1 MNSINYK
8 FIEDYIRLLLPDRE
22 GILKELEKEA
32 AKKNI
37 PIIEPEVARLLEIL
51 LYIKQPYKV
60 LEIGTAIGYSTIV
73 LAKALKNGEI
83 TTIEKDEEFAEEAE
97 KNFKKADVSNVHLIR
112 GDALKVLPHISE
124 SFDFIFIDA
133 AKGKY
138 TRFLPYCM
146 KLLKDNAILVA
157 DNVLF
162 RGMVASD
169 RLIKRR
175 KITIVKRLRKFLKAI
190 CSNTDLETVVI
201 PIGDGVSISIKR
213 GENA

>member
-1 MNSINYK
+1 LNSINYK
-8 FIEDYIRLLLPDRE
+8 FIEEYIRLLLPNRE

-32 AKKNI
+32 IRKHI
-37 PIIEPEVARLLEIL
+37 PIIEPEVVRLLEIL
-51 LYIKQPYKV
+51 LYIKQPHRI

-73 LAKALKNGEI
+73 LARAVKNGEI
-83 TTIEKDEEFAEEAE
+83 ITIEKDEEFADEAE
-97 KNFKKADVSNVHLIR
+97 KNFKKAGVSNVRLII
-112 GDALKVLPHISE
+112 GDALKLLPYMSE
-124 SFDFIFIDA
+124 PFDFIFIDA

-138 TRFLPYCM
+138 TRFLPYCV
-146 KLLKDNAILVA
+146 KLLKGNGILVA

-169 RLIKRR
+169 KLIKRR

-190 CSNTDLETVVI
+190 CSSTDLETVVI

-213 GENA
+213 RENT